1 MHPPSDVKRNAPK
14 KSTSN
19 MEWEDR
25 IKKLQKDCAQEKKN
39 PPRKSMCPVDGC
51 GVMFEGATR
60 EACKKAWD
68 ERMEHIGKHLDPV
81 NGIIEVN
88 HQQDPLLV
96 EWAQIEGV
104 VERVST
110 GWRLAG
116 TGALEDIDAI
126 GEEED

>member
-1 MHPPSDVKRNAPK
+1 
-14 KSTSN
+14 
-19 MEWEDR
+19 
-25 IKKLQKDCAQEKKN
+25 
-39 PPRKSMCPVDGC
+39 MCPVDGC

-96 EWAQIEGV
+96 EWAQIEGI